1 MMGTGVIVAA
11 VVGFLGVCLVVGWVQ
26 SFRERLYVLVVGI
39 SLIVLAGAVLAPGFA
54 KVVLLAASGLIF
66 AAGLV
71 LALAES
77 VRNVRLIREQ
87 QRALEQQMLA
97 YLDQVR
103 REYEVKKPQ
112 GEKQEEPGVDG
123 S

>member
-11 VVGFLGVCLVVGWVQ
+11 VLGFLGVCLVVGWVQ

-39 SLIVLAGAVLAPGFA
+39 SLIVLAGAVLAPGVA

-112 GEKQEEPGVDG
+112 GEKQEEPGVHG

>member
-11 VVGFLGVCLVVGWVQ
+11 VPGFLGVCLVVGWVQ

-39 SLIVLAGAVLAPGFA
+39 SLIVLAGAVLAPGVA

-87 QRALEQQMLA
+87 QRALEQQMLT

>member
-1 MMGTGVIVAA
+1 MMGIGVILAA
-11 VVGFLGVCLVVGWVQ
+11 VLAFLGVCLVVGWVQ
-26 SFRERLYVLVVGI
+26 SFRERLYVLIVGI
-39 SLIVLAGAVLAPGFA
+39 SLIVLAGAVLAPGVA

-97 YLDQVR
+97 YLDKVR

-112 GEKQEEPGVDG
+112 GEKQKEPGVDG

>member
-1 MMGTGVIVAA
+1 
-11 VVGFLGVCLVVGWVQ
+11 
-26 SFRERLYVLVVGI
+26 
-39 SLIVLAGAVLAPGFA
+39 VLAPGFA